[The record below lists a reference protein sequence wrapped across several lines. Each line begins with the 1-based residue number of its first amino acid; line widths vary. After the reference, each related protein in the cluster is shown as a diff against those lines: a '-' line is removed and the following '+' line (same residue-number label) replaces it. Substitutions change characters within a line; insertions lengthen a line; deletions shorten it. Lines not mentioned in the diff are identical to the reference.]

1 MSHTP
6 TIYEWQ
12 AVPERVAR
20 LLPLA
25 AQVKA
30 AHEQAAL
37 KAGILAIT
45 AATWM
50 PEINAITLYSA
61 HQLDK
66 RAYDVYEHEIYD
78 GHRCLASVSYNAVQP
93 DWGEEILVKR
103 GSLVPALPTVWNAGN
118 KLLGGPTPLSN
129 GLMTGLLAG
138 GLGYGAG
145 ALAEQLF
152 PARYLERG
160 KLRRTLGLMGALSG
174 VGIAGLNSYA
184 NARALR
190 TSMLRGLLTNNKTPV
205 TYPYEEE
212 MRVKKSYN
220 MFATPSGGQTGAFS
234 SEPMFAP
241 TVSVPQFNSAAW
253 QDVNMGLYRGF
264 QNHTPPQFAAAT
276 TGLMSGISTNMQ
288 SPIIRPVDVIRGIA
302 SAGVG
307 LATATVAGKAL
318 SALAGLTPAGQA
330 KLQDMG
336 LWGGM
341 MHAIVPSL
349 FGR

>member
-1 MSHTP
+1 MTVAP

-12 AVPERVAR
+12 AVPERVAT
-20 LLPLA
+20 LLPVAVQLK
-25 AQVKA
+25 V
-30 AHEQAAL
+30 AHEQTAL
-37 KAGILAIT
+37 KYGLLAT
-45 AATWM
+45 TVATWE
-50 PEINAITLYSA
+50 PDVGLVTLYAPACTTKQATDNYIAAMRDAGYSSA
-61 HQLDK
+61 VVTYGP
-66 RAYDVYEHEIYD
+66 A
-78 GHRCLASVSYNAVQP
+78 AP
-93 DWGEEILVKR
+93 DPAEEIIVKV
-103 GSLVPALPTVWNAGN
+103 GSMIPGLSTVWNTGN

-145 ALAEQLF
+145 ALAEQFF
-152 PARYLERG
+152 PERYLERG

-174 VGIAGLNSYA
+174 VGLAGLNSYA
-184 NARALR
+184 NAKAMR

-212 MRVKKSYN
+212 MLKKS
-220 MFATPSGGQTGAFS
+220 FSPPGGQTGAFS
-234 SEPMFAP
+234 NEPMFAP

-253 QDVNMGLYRGF
+253 QDVNMGMYRGF

-276 TGLMSGISTNMQ
+276 TGLMSGISTNMR
-288 SPIIRPVDVIRGIA
+288 SPIIRPVDVINGIA

>member
-1 MSHTP
+1 MNVTP

-12 AVPERVAR
+12 AVPERVVT
-20 LLPLA
+20 LLPVAL
-25 AQVKA
+25 QLKA
-30 AHEQAAL
+30 AHERSALNTGLLATTVATWEPDVGLVTLYAPECTTKQAAENYISSMRD
-37 KAGILAIT
+37 AG
-45 AATWM
+45 
-50 PEINAITLYSA
+50 YS
-61 HQLDK
+61 
-66 RAYDVYEHEIYD
+66 
-78 GHRCLASVSYNAVQP
+78 SAVVTYGPAQP
-93 DWGEEILVKR
+93 DPAEEIIIKV
-103 GSLVPALPTVWNAGN
+103 GSMIPGLSTVWNTGN

-145 ALAEQLF
+145 TLAEQFF
-152 PARYLERG
+152 PERYLERG

-174 VGIAGLNSYA
+174 VGLAGLNSYA
-184 NARALR
+184 NAKALR

-212 MRVKKSYN
+212 MMKKS
-220 MFATPSGGQTGAFS
+220 FSPLGGQTGAFS
-234 SEPMFAP
+234 NEPMFAP

-253 QDVNMGLYRGF
+253 QDVNMGMYRGF

-276 TGLMSGISTNMQ
+276 TGLMSGISTNMR
-288 SPIIRPVDVIRGIA
+288 SPIIRPVDVINGIA

-318 SALAGLTPAGQA
+318 SAMAGLTPAGQA

>member
-1 MSHTP
+1 MATAP

-12 AVPERVAR
+12 AVPERIAA
-20 LLPLA
+20 LLPPAVQL
-25 AQVKA
+25 KA
-30 AHEQAAL
+30 AHEQTAL
-37 KAGILAIT
+37 KYGLLAT
-45 AATWM
+45 TVATWE
-50 PEINAITLYSA
+50 PDVGLVTLYAPASTTKQASDNYIAAMRDAGYSSA
-61 HQLDK
+61 VVT
-66 RAYDVYEHEIYD
+66 Y
-78 GHRCLASVSYNAVQP
+78 GPAVP
-93 DWGEEILVKR
+93 DPAEEIIVKV
-103 GSLVPALPTVWNAGN
+103 GSMIPGLSTVWNTGN

-145 ALAEQLF
+145 ALAEQVF
-152 PARYLERG
+152 PERYLERG

-174 VGIAGLNSYA
+174 VGLAGLNSYA
-184 NARALR
+184 NAKALR

-212 MRVKKSYN
+212 MMKKS
-220 MFATPSGGQTGAFS
+220 FSPLGGQTGAFS
-234 SEPMFAP
+234 NEPMFAP

-253 QDVNMGLYRGF
+253 QDVNMGMYRGF
-264 QNHTPPQFAAAT
+264 QNHTPPQFAAAA

-288 SPIIRPVDVIRGIA
+288 SPIIRPVDVINGIA

>member
-1 MSHTP
+1 MKSTP

-12 AVPERVAR
+12 AVPERVAA

-25 AQVKA
+25 VQVKV

-45 AATWM
+45 AATWS
-50 PEINAITLYSA
+50 PELNAITLYSA
-61 HQLDK
+61 QQLDK
-66 RAYDVYEHEIYD
+66 KAYDIYEHEIYD
-78 GHRCLASVSYNAVQP
+78 GDRCLASVSYNQIQP
-93 DWGEEILVKR
+93 DWNEEIVVKV
-103 GSLVPALPTVWNAGN
+103 GSLVPGLPTVWNTGN
-118 KLLGGPTPLSN
+118 AMLGGPTPLSN

-145 ALAEQLF
+145 TLAEQFF
-152 PARYLERG
+152 PERYLERG

-174 VGIAGLNSYA
+174 VGVAGLNSYA
-184 NARALR
+184 NAKALR

-205 TYPYEEE
+205 VYPYQEK
-212 MRVKKSYN
+212 MTKKS
-220 MFATPSGGQTGAFS
+220 FANNPL
-234 SEPMFAP
+234 FAP

-253 QDVNMGLYRGF
+253 QDVNMGMYRGF

-276 TGLMSGISTNMQ
+276 TGLMSGISTNMR
-288 SPIIRPVDVIRGIA
+288 SPIIRPVDVINGIA

-307 LATATVAGKAL
+307 LATATIAGKAL
-318 SALAGLTPAGQA
+318 SAMAGLTPAGQA

-341 MHAIVPSL
+341 MHAVVPSL

>member
-1 MSHTP
+1 MKPAP

-12 AVPERVAR
+12 AVPERVAV

-25 AQVKA
+25 IQLKTAHEHAALDHNLLATTVATWEPDVGLVTLYAPAQTTKTASGGYIDEMKA
-30 AHEQAAL
+30 AGYAA
-37 KAGILAIT
+37 
-45 AATWM
+45 
-50 PEINAITLYSA
+50 
-61 HQLDK
+61 
-66 RAYDVYEHEIYD
+66 
-78 GHRCLASVSYNAVQP
+78 AVVIHGPAQP
-93 DWGEEILVKR
+93 DPAEEIIIKV
-103 GSLVPALPTVWNAGN
+103 GSLVPGLPTVWNTGN
-118 KLLGGPTPLSN
+118 ALLGGPTPLSN

-138 GLGYGAG
+138 GLGYSAG
-145 ALAEQLF
+145 ALAEQFF
-152 PARYLERG
+152 PERYLERG

-174 VGIAGLNSYA
+174 VGVAGLNSYA
-184 NARALR
+184 NAKALR

-205 TYPYEEE
+205 VYPYQEK
-212 MRVKKSYN
+212 MTKKS
-220 MFATPSGGQTGAFS
+220 FANN
-234 SEPMFAP
+234 PMLAP

-253 QDVNMGLYRGF
+253 QDVNMGMYRGF

-276 TGLMSGISTNMQ
+276 TGLMSGISTNMR
-288 SPIIRPVDVIRGIA
+288 SPIIRPVDVINGIA

-318 SALAGLTPAGQA
+318 SAMAGLTPAGQA

>member
-1 MSHTP
+1 MTTTP

-12 AVPERVAR
+12 TVPAR
-20 LLPLA
+20 IATLLPLA
-25 AQVKA
+25 VQLKA
-30 AHEQAAL
+30 AHEQAATSHNL
-37 KAGILAIT
+37 LAT
-45 AATWM
+45 TVATWE
-50 PEINAITLYSA
+50 PEVNLVTLYAPEQTNKTASA
-61 HQLDK
+61 GYVAEMK
-66 RAYDVYEHEIYD
+66 TAGY
-78 GHRCLASVSYNAVQP
+78 GAAVVTYGPAQP
-93 DWGEEILVKR
+93 DVAEEIIIKA
-103 GSLVPALPTVWNAGN
+103 GSLVPGLPPIWNTGN

-145 ALAEQLF
+145 TLAEQFF
-152 PARYLERG
+152 PERYLERG

-174 VGIAGLNSYA
+174 VGLAGVNSYA

-205 TYPYEEE
+205 VYPYQEK
-212 MRVKKSYN
+212 MTKKS
-220 MFATPSGGQTGAFS
+220 FANNPL
-234 SEPMFAP
+234 FAP

-253 QDVNMGLYRGF
+253 QDVNMGMYRGF

-276 TGLMSGISTNMQ
+276 TGLMTGISTNMR
-288 SPIIRPVDVIRGIA
+288 SPIIRPVDVINGIA

-330 KLQDMG
+330 KLQDVG

>member
-1 MSHTP
+1 MKSTA

-12 AVPERVAR
+12 AVPERVAA

-25 AQVKA
+25 VQVKV

-45 AATWM
+45 AATWS
-50 PEINAITLYSA
+50 PELNAITLYSA
-61 HQLDK
+61 QQLDK
-66 RAYDVYEHEIYD
+66 QAYDIYEHEIYD
-78 GHRCLASVSYNAVQP
+78 GDRCLASVSYNQIQP
-93 DWGEEILVKR
+93 DWNEEILVKV
-103 GSLVPALPTVWNAGN
+103 GSLVPGLPTVWNTGN
-118 KLLGGPTPLSN
+118 AMLGGPTPLSN

-145 ALAEQLF
+145 TLAEQFF
-152 PARYLERG
+152 PERYLERG

-174 VGIAGLNSYA
+174 VGVAGLNSYA
-184 NARALR
+184 NAKALR

-205 TYPYEEE
+205 VYPYQEK
-212 MRVKKSYN
+212 MTKKS
-220 MFATPSGGQTGAFS
+220 FANNPL
-234 SEPMFAP
+234 FAP

-253 QDVNMGLYRGF
+253 QDVNMGMYRGF

-276 TGLMSGISTNMQ
+276 TGLMSGISTNMR
-288 SPIIRPVDVIRGIA
+288 SPIIRPVDVINGIA

-307 LATATVAGKAL
+307 LATATIAGKAL
-318 SALAGLTPAGQA
+318 SAMAGLTPAGQA

-341 MHAIVPSL
+341 MHAVVPSL

>member
-1 MSHTP
+1 MKSTA

-12 AVPERVAR
+12 AVPERVAA

-25 AQVKA
+25 VQVKV

-45 AATWM
+45 AATWS
-50 PEINAITLYSA
+50 PELNAITLYSA
-61 HQLDK
+61 QQLDK
-66 RAYDVYEHEIYD
+66 TAYDTYEHEIYD
-78 GHRCLASVSYNAVQP
+78 GDRCLASVSYNQIQP
-93 DWGEEILVKR
+93 DWNEEILVKV
-103 GSLVPALPTVWNAGN
+103 GSLVPGLPTVWNTGN
-118 KLLGGPTPLSN
+118 AMLGGPTPLSN

-145 ALAEQLF
+145 TLAEQFF
-152 PARYLERG
+152 PERYLERG

-174 VGIAGLNSYA
+174 VGVAGLNSYA
-184 NARALR
+184 NAKALR

-205 TYPYEEE
+205 VYPYQEQ
-212 MRVKKSYN
+212 MMKKS
-220 MFATPSGGQTGAFS
+220 FANNPL
-234 SEPMFAP
+234 FAP

-253 QDVNMGLYRGF
+253 QDVNMGMYRGF

-276 TGLMSGISTNMQ
+276 TGLMSGISTNMR
-288 SPIIRPVDVIRGIA
+288 SPIIRPVDVINGIA

-307 LATATVAGKAL
+307 LATATIAGKAL
-318 SALAGLTPAGQA
+318 SAMAGLTPAGQA

-341 MHAIVPSL
+341 MHAVVPSL

>member
-1 MSHTP
+1 MKSTA

-12 AVPERVAR
+12 AVPERVAA

-25 AQVKA
+25 VQVKV

-45 AATWM
+45 AATWS
-50 PEINAITLYSA
+50 PELNAITLYSA
-61 HQLDK
+61 QQLDK
-66 RAYDVYEHEIYD
+66 QAYDIYAHEIYD
-78 GHRCLASVSYNAVQP
+78 GDRCLASVSYNQIQP
-93 DWGEEILVKR
+93 DWNEEILVKV
-103 GSLVPALPTVWNAGN
+103 GSLVPGLPTVWNTGN
-118 KLLGGPTPLSN
+118 AMLGGPTPLSN

-145 ALAEQLF
+145 TLAEQFF
-152 PARYLERG
+152 PERYLERG

-174 VGIAGLNSYA
+174 VGVAGLNSYA
-184 NARALR
+184 NAKALR

-205 TYPYEEE
+205 VYPYQEK
-212 MRVKKSYN
+212 MTKKS
-220 MFATPSGGQTGAFS
+220 FANNPL
-234 SEPMFAP
+234 FAP

-253 QDVNMGLYRGF
+253 QDVNMGMYRGF

-276 TGLMSGISTNMQ
+276 TGLMSGISTNMR
-288 SPIIRPVDVIRGIA
+288 SPIIRPVDVINGIA

-307 LATATVAGKAL
+307 LATATIAGKAL
-318 SALAGLTPAGQA
+318 SAMAGLTPAGQA

-341 MHAIVPSL
+341 MHAVVPSL

>member
-1 MSHTP
+1 MSTTP

-12 AVPERVAR
+12 AVPERVAT
-20 LLPLA
+20 LLPVAVQL
-25 AQVKA
+25 KT
-30 AHEQAAL
+30 AHERAAL
-37 KAGILAIT
+37 DTGLLAT
-45 AATWM
+45 TVATWE
-50 PEINAITLYSA
+50 PDVGLVTLYAPKSTTKQATDNYIFAMRDAGYSSA
-61 HQLDK
+61 VVTYGP
-66 RAYDVYEHEIYD
+66 A
-78 GHRCLASVSYNAVQP
+78 QP
-93 DWGEEILVKR
+93 DPAEEIIIKV
-103 GSLVPALPTVWNAGN
+103 GSMLPGLSTVWNTGN

-145 ALAEQLF
+145 TLAEQFF
-152 PARYLERG
+152 PERYLERG

-174 VGIAGLNSYA
+174 VGLAGLNSYA
-184 NARALR
+184 NAKALR

-212 MRVKKSYN
+212 MMKKS
-220 MFATPSGGQTGAFS
+220 FSPLGGQTGAFS
-234 SEPMFAP
+234 NEPMFAP

-253 QDVNMGLYRGF
+253 QDVNMGMYRGF

-276 TGLMSGISTNMQ
+276 TGLMSGISTNMR
-288 SPIIRPVDVIRGIA
+288 SPIIRPVDVINGIA
-302 SAGVG
+302 SAGIG

-318 SALAGLTPAGQA
+318 SAMAGLTPAGQA

>member
-1 MSHTP
+1 MNTAP

-12 AVPERVAR
+12 TVPERVAT
-20 LLPLA
+20 LLPIAVRL
-25 AQVKA
+25 KA
-30 AHEQAAL
+30 AHEQTAL
-37 KAGILAIT
+37 KYGLLAT
-45 AATWM
+45 TVATWE
-50 PEINAITLYSA
+50 PDVGLVTLYAPACTTKQAADDYIAAMRVAGYSSA
-61 HQLDK
+61 VVTYGP
-66 RAYDVYEHEIYD
+66 A
-78 GHRCLASVSYNAVQP
+78 AP
-93 DWGEEILVKR
+93 DPAEEIIVKV
-103 GSLVPALPTVWNAGN
+103 GSMIPGLSTVWNSGN

-138 GLGYGAG
+138 SLGYGAG
-145 ALAEQLF
+145 TLAEQLF
-152 PARYLERG
+152 PARYVERG

-174 VGIAGLNSYA
+174 LGVAGLNSYA
-184 NARALR
+184 NAKALR

-205 TYPYEEE
+205 VYPYEEE
-212 MRVKKSYN
+212 MRVKRSYD
-220 MFATPSGGQTGAFS
+220 MPAGLYGGQTGSFS
-234 SEPMFAP
+234 SAPMFAP
-241 TVSVPQFNSAAW
+241 TVLVPQFNNAAW
-253 QDVNMGLYRGF
+253 QDVNMGMYRGF
-264 QNHTPPQFAAAT
+264 QNHTPPQFAAAA
-276 TGLMSGISTNMQ
+276 TGLMNGISTNMR
-288 SPIIRPVDVIRGIA
+288 SPIIRPVDVINGIA

>member
-1 MSHTP
+1 MKPTA

-12 AVPERVAR
+12 AVPERVAA

-25 AQVKA
+25 VQVKA

-45 AATWM
+45 AATWS
-50 PEINAITLYSA
+50 PELNAITLYSA
-61 HQLDK
+61 QQLDK
-66 RAYDVYEHEIYD
+66 QAYDIYEHEIYD
-78 GHRCLASVSYNAVQP
+78 GDRCLASVSYNQIQP
-93 DWGEEILVKR
+93 DWNEEILVKV
-103 GSLVPALPTVWNAGN
+103 GSLVPGLPTVWNTGN
-118 KLLGGPTPLSN
+118 AMLGGPTPLSN

-145 ALAEQLF
+145 TLAEQFF
-152 PARYLERG
+152 PERYLERG

-174 VGIAGLNSYA
+174 VGVAGLNSYA
-184 NARALR
+184 NAKALR

-205 TYPYEEE
+205 VYPYQEK
-212 MRVKKSYN
+212 MTKKS
-220 MFATPSGGQTGAFS
+220 FANNPL
-234 SEPMFAP
+234 FAP

-253 QDVNMGLYRGF
+253 QDVNMGMYRGF

-276 TGLMSGISTNMQ
+276 TGLMSGISTNMR
-288 SPIIRPVDVIRGIA
+288 SPIIRPVDVINGIA

-307 LATATVAGKAL
+307 LATATIAGKAL
-318 SALAGLTPAGQA
+318 SAMAGLTPAGQA

-341 MHAIVPSL
+341 MHAVVPSL

>member
-1 MSHTP
+1 MTATA

-12 AVPERVAR
+12 AVPERVST
-20 LLPLA
+20 LLPAAFQLKTAHEHAALA
-25 AQVKA
+25 AG
-30 AHEQAAL
+30 L
-37 KAGILAIT
+37 LAT
-45 AATWM
+45 TVATWE
-50 PEINAITLYSA
+50 PDVGLVTLYAPAETNKTASA
-61 HQLDK
+61 
-66 RAYDVYEHEIYD
+66 AYADEMKQA
-78 GHRCLASVSYNAVQP
+78 GYNVAIVTRGPAQP
-93 DWGEEILVKR
+93 DPAEEIIIKV
-103 GSLVPALPTVWNAGN
+103 GSLVPGLPTVWNTGN
-118 KLLGGPTPLSN
+118 AMLGGPTPLSN

-145 ALAEQLF
+145 ALAEQVF

-174 VGIAGLNSYA
+174 VGVAGLNSYA

-205 TYPYEEE
+205 VYPYEAK
-212 MRVKKSYN
+212 MTKKS
-220 MFATPSGGQTGAFS
+220 FADD
-234 SEPMFAP
+234 PMFAP

-253 QDVNMGLYRGF
+253 QDVNMGMYRGF
-264 QNHTPPQFAAAT
+264 QNHTPPQFAAAA
-276 TGLMSGISTNMQ
+276 TGLMSGISTNMR
-288 SPIIRPVDVIRGIA
+288 SPIIRPVDVINGIA

-341 MHAIVPSL
+341 MHAIVPSM

>member
-1 MSHTP
+1 MTVAP

-12 AVPERVAR
+12 AVPERVAA
-20 LLPLA
+20 LLPVAVQL
-25 AQVKA
+25 KA
-30 AHEQAAL
+30 AHEQTAL
-37 KAGILAIT
+37 KCGLLAT
-45 AATWM
+45 TVATWE
-50 PEINAITLYSA
+50 PDVGLVTLYAQPGTTKQATDNYIAAMRDAGYSSA
-61 HQLDK
+61 VVTYGP
-66 RAYDVYEHEIYD
+66 A
-78 GHRCLASVSYNAVQP
+78 AP
-93 DWGEEILVKR
+93 DPAEEIIVKV
-103 GSLVPALPTVWNAGN
+103 GSMIPGLSTVWNTGN

-145 ALAEQLF
+145 TLAEQFF
-152 PARYLERG
+152 PERYLERG

-174 VGIAGLNSYA
+174 VGLAGLNSYA
-184 NARALR
+184 NAKALR

-212 MRVKKSYN
+212 MMKKS
-220 MFATPSGGQTGAFS
+220 FSPLGGQTGAFS
-234 SEPMFAP
+234 NEPMFAP

-253 QDVNMGLYRGF
+253 QDVNMGMYRGF

-276 TGLMSGISTNMQ
+276 TGLMSGISTNMR
-288 SPIIRPVDVIRGIA
+288 SPIIRPVDVINGIA

-318 SALAGLTPAGQA
+318 SAMAGLTPAGQA

>member
-1 MSHTP
+1 MNTAL

-12 AVPERVAR
+12 AVPERVST
-20 LLPLA
+20 LLPVAVQL
-25 AQVKA
+25 KT
-30 AHEQAAL
+30 AHERAAL
-37 KAGILAIT
+37 RAGLLAT
-45 AATWM
+45 TVATWE
-50 PEINAITLYSA
+50 PDVGLVTLYAPACTTKKATENYVAEMRDAGYSA
-61 HQLDK
+61 
-66 RAYDVYEHEIYD
+66 
-78 GHRCLASVSYNAVQP
+78 AVVTRGPAEP
-93 DWGEEILVKR
+93 DPAEEIIIKV
-103 GSLVPALPTVWNAGN
+103 GSMIPGLSTVWNTGN

-145 ALAEQLF
+145 TLAEQFF
-152 PARYLERG
+152 PERYLERG
-160 KLRRTLGLMGALSG
+160 KLRRTLGLVGALSG
-174 VGIAGLNSYA
+174 VGLAGLNSYA
-184 NARALR
+184 NAKALR

-205 TYPYEEE
+205 TYPYEKE
-212 MRVKKSYN
+212 MMKKS
-220 MFATPSGGQTGAFS
+220 FSPLGGQTGAFS
-234 SEPMFAP
+234 NEPMFAP
-241 TVSVPQFNSAAW
+241 TVSVPRFNSAAW
-253 QDVNMGLYRGF
+253 QDVNMGMYRGF

-276 TGLMSGISTNMQ
+276 TGLMSGISTNMR
-288 SPIIRPVDVIRGIA
+288 SPIIRPVDVINGIA

-318 SALAGLTPAGQA
+318 SAMAGLTPAGQA